1 MPSSPRTAGSQYV
14 LADTLDDEDTLLS
27 YVGEASDEDQ
37 VDEQL
42 TQRR

>member
-14 LADTLDDEDTLLS
+14 LADTLDDEDTLR
-27 YVGEASDEDQ
+27 YGGDASDEDQ